1 MCEASEHDA
10 DHSEADKGCD
20 GSGVALE
27 IAHQATTATDP
38 GESPLHDPALGQH
51 DEAMEV
57 GTFDDLDL
65 PTSRRSDGLRHFW
78 SLIAAIGENPLDE
91 GKAPPRPA

>member
-1 MCEASEHDA
+1 MAFEHDA
-10 DHSEADKGCD
+10 DHSEADECCD

-27 IAHQATTATDP
+27 IAHQATIAADP
-38 GESPLHDPALGQH
+38 GESPFDDPALGQD
-51 DEAMEV
+51 DEAMEI
-57 GTFDDLDL
+57 GALDDLDL
-65 PTSRRSDGLRHFW
+65 PTPRRGDSLRHFW